1 MAKRRKKSFF
11 DGFYKPLFVVA
22 AVGLGLW
29 YIQNRFSNPTP
40 RPSSAPKTLNTEN
53 NQKPALPETKPS
65 ETAESKSAESKPES
79 TAETKPYV
87 PIKPLTDQFP
97 SGAWLDDYLKI
108 DFSMGNEQNILVGIG
123 LAPTSTKAEKI
134 RDPEKLKP
142 ALLLFK
148 KEGEKYTKLDEFRF
162 GMEKEKTEVSTN
174 NLKGIPRIR
183 ANNILDL
190 DKNGKSEILVFLDSS
205 GSWPEAAAL
214 LQYKK
219 GKLSWV
225 KMSDETGKEKIAL
238 WVVGRTPTQAQQVKL
253 ENASGSA
260 RLLLKKGSVDAAHPE
275 KGLRW
280 KTTAWVMK
288 DGVLQEKK

>member
-29 YIQNRFSNPTP
+29 YIQNRFSAPP
-40 RPSSAPKTLNTEN
+40 RPPASKPLSTEN
-53 NQKPALPETKPS
+53 TQKPALPETKPT
-65 ETAESKSAESKPES
+65 ETAESKATESKPE
-79 TAETKPYV
+79 TAPETKPYV

-108 DFSMGNEQNILVGIG
+108 DFSAGNEQNVLVGIG

-148 KEGEKYTKLDEFRF
+148 KEGEKYTKLDEFLF
-162 GMEKEKTEVSTN
+162 GTENEKTEVSIK

-205 GSWPEAAAL
+205 GVWPEAAGL
-214 LQYKK
+214 LQNKK

-225 KMSDETGKEKIAL
+225 KMKDETGKEKLAL

-253 ENASGSA
+253 DHVSGSPQ
-260 RLLLKKGSVDAAHPE
+260 LLLKKGSVDKAHPE
-275 KGLRW
+275 KGLSW
-280 KTTAWVMK
+280 KRTVWVMK